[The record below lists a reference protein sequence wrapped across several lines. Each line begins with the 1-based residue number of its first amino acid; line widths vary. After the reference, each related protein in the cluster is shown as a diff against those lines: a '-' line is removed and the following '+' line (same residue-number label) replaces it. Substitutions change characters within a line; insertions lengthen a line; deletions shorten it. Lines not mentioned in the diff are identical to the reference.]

1 MTQRMVDDAA
11 AQLRRLL
18 IAIPTLAD
26 DSPHRIADVAA
37 EVGVSEQVLLRD
49 LRTLVTRFDDEPGG
63 FTAGVRLA
71 FGSDTVQLESTLF
84 RRPMGLTPSELGALE
99 VGLAALEQE
108 LPPHEAA
115 VATRARG
122 RVAEAATTIVANPD
136 PASVYAT
143 RLVGSELDATHLGVV
158 RSAVTARKKAK
169 LTYRSGGAVTGSERT
184 VHPYGVVYARGH
196 WYLIAHCDVA
206 SSLRIFRLDRILA
219 VAVLEEPA
227 VIPSD
232 LDIEATL
239 HDGRAMISHA
249 EETMRVRYSAHIARW
264 IAEHGT
270 VEEQAD
276 GSVIVEHSLLDDEW
290 AVRHVLQYG
299 PEAEVVAPTRIRALL
314 QQRLMT
320 IYSGGRADAEA
331 P

>member
-18 IAIPTLAD
+18 LAIPALAD
-26 DSPHRIADVAA
+26 DSPHRIADVAST
-37 EVGVSEQVLLRD
+37 VGVSEEALLRD

-122 RVAEAATTIVANPD
+122 RVAEAATAIAADPD
-136 PASVYAT
+136 PASSYAT
-143 RLVGSELDATHLGVV
+143 KLVGSGKDATHLSVV
-158 RSAVTARKKAK
+158 RSTVAARKKAK
-169 LTYRSGGAVTGSERT
+169 LTYRSGGAVTGSERS
-184 VHPYGVVYARGH
+184 VHPYGVVYARGQ

-206 SSLRIFRLDRILA
+206 SSLRIFRLDRILE
-219 VAVLEEPA
+219 VEVLDEPA
-227 VIPSD
+227 VIPSN

-239 HDGRAMISHA
+239 HDGRAIISHS
-249 EETMRVRYSAHIARW
+249 EETMRVRYSAKIARW
-264 IAEHGT
+264 IAEHGK
-270 VEEQAD
+270 VEEQPD

-299 PEAEVVAPTRIRALL
+299 PDAEVVGPSRIRDAIKDRLASILASAL
-314 QQRLMT
+314 T
-320 IYSGGRADAEA
+320 
-331 P
+331 

>member
-37 EVGVSEQVLLRD
+37 EVGVSEQVLMRD

-99 VGLAALEQE
+99 LGLAALEQE

-122 RVAEAATTIVANPD
+122 RVAEAATGIAPD
-136 PASVYAT
+136 ADGASPYAA
-143 RLVGSELDATHLGVV
+143 RLVGTGRDAGHLSVA
-158 RSAVTARKKAK
+158 RSAIAARRKAK

-219 VAVLEEPA
+219 VEVLDEPA

-239 HDGRAMISHA
+239 HDGRAIIGHS
-249 EETMRVRYSAHIARW
+249 EETMRVRYSAKIARW
-264 IAEHGT
+264 IAEHGK
-270 VEEQAD
+270 VEEQPD

-299 PEAEVVAPTRIRALL
+299 PEAKVLGPARMRTLIAD
-314 QQRLMT
+314 RLEAVLA
-320 IYSGGRADAEA
+320 SG
-331 P
+331 